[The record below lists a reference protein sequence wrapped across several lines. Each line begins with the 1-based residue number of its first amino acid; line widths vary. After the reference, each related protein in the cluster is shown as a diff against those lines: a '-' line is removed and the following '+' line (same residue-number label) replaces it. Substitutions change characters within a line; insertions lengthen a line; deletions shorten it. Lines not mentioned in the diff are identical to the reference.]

1 VISTSPGP
9 SAQTSVQAGRGRVV
23 VVGAGPAGL
32 MAAETVA
39 TAGHHVTVIEQMPS
53 AGRKLLMAGRG
64 GLNLT
69 HSEPLETFLDR
80 YGAARA
86 ALEPA
91 ISAFPPEALVAW
103 AEALGQETFVGT
115 SGRIFPRAMKASPLL
130 RAWLGRLSG
139 LGVELRLLQRLL
151 ELPPS
156 GGVVV
161 TDAAGERVEIRADAV
176 ILALGGASWP
186 RLGSDGHWAA
196 LLGEKRVEIVPLEA
210 ANSGVCVR
218 WSSTLVERHA
228 GAPLKRIAVA
238 CGGTTSRG
246 EAIVSSTG
254 LEGGAIYALSA
265 IVREALRRH
274 GTASLSIDLRPDIS
288 PDALAE
294 RLASARKGDTQSN
307 ILRKAGRLS
316 PAAVAVLREG
326 VANRLPSE
334 PAALASLIKAVPL
347 VVSGL
352 SAIETAI
359 STAGGISWQEINTS
373 FMLRKLPGVF
383 CAGEMLDW
391 EAPTGGY
398 LLQACFATGKAAGR
412 GALAHLA
419 DTTQSGPKH

>member
-1 VISTSPGP
+1 MNSTSPGP
-9 SAQTSVQAGRGRVV
+9 SAQTSVQSGRGRIV

-39 TAGHHVTVIEQMPS
+39 AAGHHVTVIEQMPS

-69 HSEPLETFLDR
+69 HSEPLETFLGR

-91 ISAFPPEALVAW
+91 IRAFPPEALVAW
-103 AEALGQETFVGT
+103 AEALGQETFIGT
-115 SGRIFPRAMKASPLL
+115 SGRIFPRVMKASPLL

-139 LGVELRLLQRLL
+139 LGVGLRLRHRLL
-151 ELPPS
+151 ELAPS

-186 RLGSDGHWAA
+186 RLGSDGHWTA
-196 LLGEKRVEIVPLEA
+196 LLGEKGVEIVPLEA
-210 ANSGVCVR
+210 ANSGVCVC
-218 WSSTLVERHA
+218 WSSALVERHA

-265 IVREALRRH
+265 VVREALLRH
-274 GTASLSIDLRPDIS
+274 GTASLSIDLRADIS
-288 PDALAE
+288 ADALAS

-307 ILRKAGRLS
+307 ILRKAARLS

-334 PAALASLIKAVPL
+334 PAVLASLIKAVPL
-347 VVSGL
+347 IVTSL

-359 STAGGISWQEINTS
+359 STAGGISWQEIDTS
-373 FMLRKLPGVF
+373 FMLKKLPGIF

-398 LLQACFATGKAAGR
+398 LLQACFATGKAAGS

-419 DTTQSGPKH
+419 DATRSNHAH